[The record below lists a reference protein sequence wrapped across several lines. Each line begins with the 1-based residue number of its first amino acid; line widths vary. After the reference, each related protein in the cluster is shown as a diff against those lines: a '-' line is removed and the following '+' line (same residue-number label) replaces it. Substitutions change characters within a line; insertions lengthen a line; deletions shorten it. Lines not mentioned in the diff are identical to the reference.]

1 MISAHTVILSLGI
14 RHRAAVAVAVAV
26 AGDAGDR
33 GNLLLQFGLVGA
45 DQLVHLLPV
54 LQEEERRGRPDV
66 PRRAELLRDEINKDV
81 GINS

>member
-1 MISAHTVILSLGI
+1 MNVDMISAHTVVLSLGV
-14 RHRAAVAVAVAV
+14 RCHAAT
-26 AGDAGDR
+26 GDHGDF
-33 GNLLLQFGLVGA
+33 LLKLGLVGA

-54 LQEEERRGRPDV
+54 LQEEERRCRPDV

>member
-1 MISAHTVILSLGI
+1 MISAHTVILSLGV
-14 RHRAAVAVAVAV
+14 RHRAAVAVAV

-66 PRRAELLRDEINKDV
+66 PRRAELLRDETKKGG
-81 GINS
+81 GID